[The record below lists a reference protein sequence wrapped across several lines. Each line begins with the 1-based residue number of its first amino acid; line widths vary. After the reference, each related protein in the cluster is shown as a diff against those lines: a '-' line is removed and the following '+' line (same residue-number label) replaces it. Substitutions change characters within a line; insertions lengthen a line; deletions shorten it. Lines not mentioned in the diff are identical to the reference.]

1 MRDKNNHIDD
11 QLRESVGEFEQSPPD
26 MLWASINPTN
36 NGVTVKFKP
45 YAGIFKWAAVFL
57 LAAGLY
63 YTLYHFYSEDHG
75 KQTIASDGPTE
86 NLGTGPRSIKS
97 KDLIHSKDQVVSD
110 DNPMYAGQDNLPPT
124 EDNFASPNSNHKTAK
139 DFDMDNAV
147 GMPINKNT
155 PDEPFTYDSKEN
167 STNEGFPVLDR
178 SLLQIPKFKNLVS
191 KRITSFPISADNKT
205 ITSSPTIN
213 QNIIEH
219 IPVKLNNKQFY
230 VQFNLQKL
238 ALEKVDYKTNPKN
251 NKSTQLEYKF
261 DYQDQIIYNKVL
273 LVGAKFCN
281 GLIVESGAT
290 HGKYY
295 FTNLYNGELY
305 AKDKEEI
312 MGNHN
317 YNISMETTNGTV
329 NAKIKLSPDSSSTD
343 TKDKFGTSIY
353 MKQELESWGLPIL
366 VGYAKTR
373 NKWDLIAKVGFDLT
387 FFKQRDLSFAVEGFD
402 NDTYRPSN
410 AVIDIENVVSSNY
423 KITFAIQGQLGV
435 EYRPTPRLGLQTT
448 IGSTKE
454 LNKPTIGTP
463 NRRWNQC
470 SIGLKWYL

>member
-11 QLRESVGEFEQSPPD
+11 QLRESIGEFEQSPPET
-26 MLWASINPTN
+26 LWASINPTIN
-36 NGVTVKFKP
+36 DMTVKFKP
-45 YAGIFKWAAVFL
+45 FAGIFKWAAVFL
-57 LAAGLY
+57 LAACLY
-63 YTLYHFYSEDHG
+63 YTLYHFSSEDHR
-75 KQTIASDGPTE
+75 KHTIASDGPTE
-86 NLGTGPRSIKS
+86 NLVTGSLSTKT
-97 KDLIHSKDQVVSD
+97 KDLIHSKDQVVSNG
-110 DNPMYAGQDNLPPT
+110 NPTYVGQDNLPPS
-124 EDNFASPNSNHKTAK
+124 EDNFASPNSNQKIAK
-139 DFDMDNAV
+139 DFDMKNAF

-155 PDEPFTYDSKEN
+155 PDAPITYDSTEN
-167 STNEGFPVLDR
+167 SMNEGFSILEK
-178 SLLQIPKFKNLVS
+178 SLFQILKFENLVS
-191 KRITSFPISADNKT
+191 KIITSFPTSADNKT
-205 ITSSPTIN
+205 IASSPTTN

-219 IPVKLNNKQFY
+219 IPVKLTNKQFY

-238 ALEKVDYKTNPKN
+238 ALEKVDYKANPQN
-251 NKSTQLEYKF
+251 NKSTKLEYKF
-261 DYQDQIIYNKVL
+261 NYQDQIIYNEVL

-290 HGKYY
+290 HGNYY
-295 FTNLYNGELY
+295 FTNLYKGELY

-329 NAKIKLSPDSSSTD
+329 NAKIKLSPDSSSTG
-343 TKDKFGTSIY
+343 TKDKFGTYIY

-402 NDTYRPSN
+402 NDTYRLSN

-423 KITFAIQGQLGV
+423 KMTYAIQGQLGV
-435 EYRPTPRLGLQTT
+435 EYRPTPRLGLQST
-448 IGSTKE
+448 IGSIKE

>member
-11 QLRESVGEFEQSPPD
+11 QIRESVGEFEQSPPE

-36 NGVTVKFKP
+36 NGVTVNFKP
-45 YAGIFKWAAVFL
+45 YAGMFKWVAVFL

-63 YTLYHFYSEDHG
+63 YTLYHLSSEDHG

-86 NLGTGPRSIKS
+86 NLGTGLRSIKS
-97 KDLIHSKDQVVSD
+97 KYLIHSKDQVVSD
-110 DNPMYAGQDNLPPT
+110 DNPTYAGQDNLPPT
-124 EDNFASPNSNHKTAK
+124 EDNFASPNSNQKTAK
-139 DFDMDNAV
+139 YFDMDNAV

-167 STNEGFPVLDR
+167 STNEGFPNLDK
-178 SLLQIPKFKNLVS
+178 SLFQIPKFENLVS
-191 KRITSFPISADNKT
+191 KRITYFSKYADNKT
-205 ITSSPTIN
+205 ITYSPTIN

-238 ALEKVDYKTNPKN
+238 ALEKLEYKTNPQN
-251 NKSTQLEYKF
+251 NKSTELEYKF

-290 HGKYY
+290 QGKYY
-295 FTNLYNGELY
+295 FTNLYKGELY

-317 YNISMETTNGTV
+317 YNISMETTNGKV

-343 TKDKFGTSIY
+343 NKDKFGTSIY

-366 VGYAKTR
+366 VGYAKTQ

-402 NDTYRPSN
+402 NETYRLSN

-423 KITFAIQGQLGV
+423 KMTFAIQGQLGV
-435 EYRPTPRLGLQTT
+435 EYRPTPRLGLQAT